1 METIL
6 GLWVILGSTI
16 VLAILAGIF
25 FRLGEIRDACEYLVE
40 KAIRQK
46 MSEFDV

>member
-25 FRLGEIRDACEYLVE
+25 FRLGEIRDACKYLAA
-40 KAIRQK
+40 KTFRQ
-46 MSEFDV
+46 DVGADDV